1 MKFYIWFPLSEQI
14 SCRRYGPAKCSLCTR
29 WRTRAFRLL
38 GDDAAISRWRLD
50 LPLACRRR
58 CPADGRVTPWMF
70 VETVDLQFAC
80 RRRCPA
86 DGRLTMFADYVC
98 LPSDCSRVCRLLAD
112 TTLQSLVDA
121 MNLLMASL
129 SGTFWYHV
137 LLLINVINE

>member
-1 MKFYIWFPLSEQI
+1 MKFYILFLSEYRLVADVMDQPNVRCVHADEREP
-14 SCRRYGPAKCSLCTR
+14 SACLLTTLRSL
-29 WRTRAFRLL
+29 A
-38 GDDAAISRWRLD
+38 DALD
-50 LPLACRRR
+50 LPL
-58 CPADGRVTPWMF
+58 
-70 VETVDLQFAC
+70 AC

-129 SGTFWYHV
+129 SGTF
-137 LLLINVINE
+137 